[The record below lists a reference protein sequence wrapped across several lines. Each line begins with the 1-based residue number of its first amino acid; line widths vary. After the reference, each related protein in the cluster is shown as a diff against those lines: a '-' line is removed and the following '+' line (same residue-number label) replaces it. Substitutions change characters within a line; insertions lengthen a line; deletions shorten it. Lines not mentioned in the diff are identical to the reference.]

1 MNKTIGVCFL
11 LLALAVQLQAQT
23 IQEKL
28 EALLTARADEGKFNG
43 SILVAQKGII
53 LLEKGYGKKDVAAGT
68 FDDVNTIYQVGSVT
82 KQFTAA
88 VILYLQE
95 HKKLSVSD
103 KLSKYFPDFPQGDK
117 ITIENLLTHT
127 SGVFNY
133 TDSALL
139 MKESSKPVTRDR
151 MMAIFASKPLDFEP
165 GTKWKYSNSAYSI
178 LGYIIEK
185 VTGKP
190 YEKVVHEVIFKPLG
204 MTHSGFDFAHLQ
216 SPDKATGYYVL
227 SKGMQKTASVVD
239 SSLSYAAGAI
249 YTTVGDLYKWDRAI
263 HNNGVISAA
272 SWQKAFTP
280 YKQKYGYGWVID
292 SLFGKKIITHG
303 GGIDGFN
310 SNITRIP
317 EEDAVIIM
325 INNVNTPFLEPVNRD
340 IIAALLGKPYNLPK
354 DRKAVSVPESILQS
368 YTGVYELTPTFK
380 ITVTLEN
387 GSLKAQA
394 TGQSEFDLFAE
405 TNERFFLK
413 VVDAQITFVK
423 DNDGKVT
430 GLVLHQNGNDMPAK
444 KVE

>member
-1 MNKTIGVCFL
+1 MNKTICICFL

-68 FDDVNTIYQVGSVT
+68 FDDANTIYQVGSVT

-88 VILYLQE
+88 VVLYLQE
-95 HKKLSVSD
+95 HKKLSVAD

-127 SGVFNY
+127 SGIFNY

-151 MMAIFASKPLDFEP
+151 MMTIFASKPLDFEP

-190 YEKVVHEVIFKPLG
+190 YEKVVHEVIFNPLG

-227 SKGMQKTASVVD
+227 SKDMQKTASVVD

-263 HNNGVISAA
+263 HKNAVIGAA

-292 SLFGKKIITHG
+292 SLFGKKIIAHG

-317 EEDAVIIM
+317 EEDAVII
-325 INNVNTPFLEPVNRD
+325 IS
-340 IIAALLGKPYNLPK
+340 II
-354 DRKAVSVPESILQS
+354 
-368 YTGVYELTPTFK
+368 
-380 ITVTLEN
+380 
-387 GSLKAQA
+387 
-394 TGQSEFDLFAE
+394 
-405 TNERFFLK
+405 
-413 VVDAQITFVK
+413 
-423 DNDGKVT
+423 
-430 GLVLHQNGNDMPAK
+430 
-444 KVE
+444 